1 MNFDILMK
9 AQEEKEKLV
18 DTWKS
23 IKDIEMELEF
33 LYSRE
38 PDEVV
43 YISSLEK
50 KLDKLYEEIDQISDE
65 NN

>member
-9 AQEEKEKLV
+9 VQEEKEKLV

>member
-9 AQEEKEKLV
+9 VQEQKEKLA
-18 DTWKS
+18 DTWKA

-65 NN
+65 KN